1 MRTSKHERTTAE
13 DFAVRYRLPSSEATH
28 ELERLV
34 TGGEFGVNGY
44 TTVEQADLLG
54 ERLGLRRGR
63 RLLDIGSGEG
73 WPGLY
78 LAKTTGC
85 SVVLT
90 DLPLEGLRTAA
101 VRAVEEGVSARCRT
115 VVSTARRLPF
125 HPATFDGVVHTDV
138 LC

>member
-13 DFAVRYRLPSSEATH
+13 DFASCYRLPSSGATL

-34 TGGEFGVNGY
+34 SGSEFGVNGY
-44 TTVEQADLLG
+44 TTVEQADLLA
-54 ERLGLRRGR
+54 ERLALRPGQ
-63 RLLDIGSGEG
+63 RLLDIGSGQG

-78 LAKTTGC
+78 LSKTTGC

-101 VRAVEEGVSARCRT
+101 FRAVEEGVSARCRA

-125 HPATFDGVVHTDV
+125 HPATFDGVVHADV